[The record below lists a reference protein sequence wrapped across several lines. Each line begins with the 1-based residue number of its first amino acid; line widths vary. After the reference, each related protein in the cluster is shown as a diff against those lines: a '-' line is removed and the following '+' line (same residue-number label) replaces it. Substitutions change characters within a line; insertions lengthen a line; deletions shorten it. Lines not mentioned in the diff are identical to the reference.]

1 MRPRYVLVGVDERSD
16 AIGAARFAVSEA
28 AERRLDLMLA
38 FGYTALVERPAAPG
52 GPALDRRHR
61 AQTVLREV
69 AQHLVLPAAMEIE
82 LVAED
87 VPPLTLLARLAPE
100 AERIVLGRH
109 HLGMRERVPDP
120 SLASRLAEEVGCP
133 VVIVPPGSRP
143 GQRPST
149 VRAPVVVALDGETD
163 AASALRVA
171 FDEAE
176 RHGLMVLAL
185 HAEPLTSLTSQAE
198 DDTRDLA
205 EILAGWKADHP
216 DIAVRTLVC
225 PAEPSDLI
233 VQASRDAAL
242 LVVGRP
248 HEPRLGAWSRSVA
261 GEVLKLARCPLVLA
275 PPAYSASE
283 GTRTGGT
290 RTGDTRTGGT
300 RTG

>member
-1 MRPRYVLVGVDERSD
+1 MLPRYVLVGVDERSD
-16 AIGAARFAVSEA
+16 AIVAARFAVSEA
-28 AERRLDLMLA
+28 AARGLDVVLA
-38 FGYTALVERPAAPG
+38 FGYAALVEHPSAPG

-61 AQTVLREV
+61 AQTAVREV

-109 HLGMRERVPDP
+109 HLGMRERVPDA

-133 VVIVPPGSRP
+133 VVIVPPDSHPAPRA
-143 GQRPST
+143 ST
-149 VRAPVVVALDGETD
+149 VRTPVVVALDGETD

-176 RHGLMVLAL
+176 RRGLMVLAL

-205 EILAGWKADHP
+205 EILAGWKSDHP
-216 DIAVRTLVC
+216 DIPVRTLVC

-248 HEPRLGAWSRSVA
+248 HDPRSGAWSRSVA
-261 GEVLKLARCPLVLA
+261 GEVLKLARCPLVVA
-275 PPAYSASE
+275 PPVYSGPGRSAV
-283 GTRTGGT
+283 
-290 RTGDTRTGGT
+290 GDTRTGGT